1 MKHLKYFIFRTLIAF
16 LLAFS
21 FCFAACSDISD
32 ENESNGYSE
41 TSIQEGADSARVCS
55 EDSFLIT
62 D

>member
-41 TSIQEGADSARVCS
+41 LSFQDENNSSRSISDGYIIDN
-55 EDSFLIT
+55 D
-62 D
+62 